1 MNGANFKRLASV
13 FERLLRYTTRM
24 ILEPL
29 MIPLREDAAGVWRV
43 GKTRVTFET
52 VWRAWKEGA
61 DAEQIVMR
69 FSALELADVLA
80 VLAFALRQPEL
91 VNEYME
97 RVQGEERAG
106 LELIDQMRPNDGLRE
121 RLMARSRP

>member
-1 MNGANFKRLASV
+1 M
-13 FERLLRYTTRM
+13 T
-24 ILEPL
+24 LEPL
-29 MIPLREDAAGVWRV
+29 TIPLREDAAGVWRV

-91 VNEYME
+91 VNDYMG
-97 RVQGEERAG
+97 RVQAEEHAG
-106 LELIDQMRPNDGLRE
+106 LELIDHMRPNDGLRE
-121 RLMARSRP
+121 RLIARSRP

>member
-1 MNGANFKRLASV
+1 MNSANFKRIAAV
-13 FERLLRYTTRM
+13 FERLLRYTSRM

-29 MIPLREDAAGVWRV
+29 TIPLREDAAGVWRV

-52 VWRAWKEGA
+52 VWRAWKEGM

>member
-1 MNGANFKRLASV
+1 
-13 FERLLRYTTRM
+13 M

-29 MIPLREDAAGVWRV
+29 TIPLREDAAGVWRV
-43 GKTRVTFET
+43 GKTRVTLET

-80 VLAFALRQPEL
+80 VLAFTLRQPEL
-91 VNEYME
+91 VNGYMA
-97 RVQGEERAG
+97 RVQSEERAG
-106 LELIDQMRPNDGLRE
+106 LELIDQMRPKRVTQHANSSPSLE
-121 RLMARSRP
+121 A

>member
-1 MNGANFKRLASV
+1 MPG
-13 FERLLRYTTRM
+13 
-24 ILEPL
+24 
-29 MIPLREDAAGVWRV
+29 
-43 GKTRVTFET
+43 
-52 VWRAWKEGA
+52 KEGA

-80 VLAFALRQPEL
+80 VLAFAVRQSEL

-97 RVQGEERAG
+97 RVQTEERAG

>member
-1 MNGANFKRLASV
+1 
-13 FERLLRYTTRM
+13 M

-29 MIPLREDAAGVWRV
+29 TIPLREDAAGVWRV

-69 FSALELADVLA
+69 FLALELADVLA
-80 VLAFALRQPEL
+80 VLAFALRQSEL

-97 RVQGEERAG
+97 RVQTEERAG